1 MGSPAR
7 SPQTGSFP
15 AAPAAPAAAPP
26 SRATKGGIYQLTK
39 FLEKK
44 HGAFFISRLI
54 LASGINLRGYDSDT
68 ADDPVVVTKFIKTV
82 RNMLSPTDM
91 AEVLTQA
98 PTVLNHK

>member
-1 MGSPAR
+1 MGSTSR
-7 SPQTGSFP
+7 SPQTGSF
-15 AAPAAPAAAPP
+15 PAAPAAAPP

-68 ADDPVVVTKFIKTV
+68 ADDPVIVTKFIKTV

-98 PTVLNHK
+98 PSVINNK